1 MMLRRFC
8 VSLLFAALCYAKP
21 NFSGQWTMDASKS
34 DFGPMPAPEKIVRV
48 IDHKEP
54 NLNIK
59 TTQVGQQGEVKSEYS
74 YTTDGKEFTAKS
86 GAGEIKGTAT
96 WAADDLVVKSKR
108 QIQNIEI
115 DQTDRWSLSADGKT
129 LKV

>member
-74 YTTDGKEFTAKS
+74 YTTDGKEFTS
-86 GAGEIKGTAT
+86 PCCPTC
-96 WAADDLVVKSKR
+96 VVLMLKR

-115 DQTDRWSLSADGKT
+115 DQT
-129 LKV
+129 